1 MDARTA
7 TIHGAASPVTGAV
20 AWALMVSAILLVGVG
35 LVTTVVASPTTSLP
49 ESRVVFLQADEFPE
63 RNSNRIGGV
72 YDTVDILTTAQEKSI
87 QTDISRASRLGIE
100 MLVYTRMSD
109 DSAAESQDFADRL
122 NVEWGVESA
131 DGANDGLVY
140 LVSVNAMDPDT
151 NSVVISAGDAALP
164 IRQLDRADLQRIMET
179 EMAPEV
185 ADGEFNTAIQ
195 FGLRRVL
202 NAMEYSP
209 PNPEPLSSLQ
219 QSFHKTATILGTALL
234 QLAVLGFF
242 VVTIVRE
249 RRLTVSPD
257 SGTLGIYAVC
267 LAVASIV
274 VGIVAIVGRN
284 AFGSLTALATLIVAS
299 CLVPLL
305 IGFQG
310 RREGQAGKVLVVRR
324 TGARARVI
332 GTVDG

>member
-1 MDARTA
+1 MAVRTA
-7 TIHGAASPVTGAV
+7 TIRGVESPVAGAL
-20 AWALMVSAILLVGVG
+20 AWALMVGAMLLIGIG
-35 LVTTVVASPTTSLP
+35 LMTPAVASPAPSWP
-49 ESRVVFLQADEFPE
+49 ESRAVFLQPDEFPE
-63 RNSNRIGGV
+63 RNPNRAGGV

-87 QTDISRASRLGIE
+87 QTDIARASRLGIE
-100 MLVYTRMSD
+100 MLVYIRMSD
-109 DSAAESQDFADRL
+109 DSAAQSQDFADRL
-122 NVEWGVESA
+122 NAEWGVESS

-140 LVSVNAMDPDT
+140 LVTVNPMEPET

-164 IRQLDRADLQRIMET
+164 IRQLDQAGLQRILET

-202 NAMEYSP
+202 NAVEYSP

-219 QSFHKTATILGTALL
+219 QSVHKTATILGTALL

-249 RRLTVSPD
+249 RRLTVSPT
-257 SGTLGIYAVC
+257 SRTLGIYAVG

-284 AFGSLTALATLIVAS
+284 AFGSLAALATLIIAT
-299 CLVPLL
+299 CFIPLL
-305 IGFQG
+305 IGSMNK
-310 RREGQAGKVLVVRR
+310 REVRR
-324 TGARARVI
+324 DTVHVRRRVASRTHAI

>member
-1 MDARTA
+1 M
-7 TIHGAASPVTGAV
+7 GAV
-20 AWALMVSAILLVGVG
+20 AWALMVSAVLLAGAG
-35 LVTTVVASPTTSLP
+35 LEPPIVASPATSVP
-49 ESRVVFLQADEFPE
+49 ESRVVFLQADAFPE
-63 RNSNRIGGV
+63 RNPNRTGGV

-87 QTDISRASRLGIE
+87 QTDIDRASRLGIE

-122 NVEWGVESA
+122 NAEWGVESA

-140 LVSVNAMDPDT
+140 LVSVNPMDPDT
-151 NSVVISAGDAALP
+151 NSVVVSAGDAALP
-164 IRQLDRADLQRIMET
+164 IRQLDQAGLQRILEM

-202 NAMEYSP
+202 NAVEYSP

-219 QSFHKTATILGTALL
+219 QSLHKTATILGTALL

-249 RRLTVSPD
+249 RRLTVSPA
-257 SGTLGIYAVC
+257 SRTLGIYAIG

-274 VGIVAIVGRN
+274 VGIVAIAGRN
-284 AFGSLTALATLIVAS
+284 AFGSLAALATLVVAT

-305 IGFQG
+305 IAFQG
-310 RREGQAGKVLVVRR
+310 RRDGRAGKILVARR
-324 TGARARVI
+324 TGARPQMI
-332 GTVDG
+332 GSING